1 MMRGSYQLFKSI
13 TLAGE
18 TSIIL
23 ERAVST
29 PLQVNQMTTVGRG
42 ILIPSKF

>member
-1 MMRGSYQLFKSI
+1 MTRVSYQLFKSI

-23 ERAVST
+23 EREVST
-29 PLQVNQMTTVGRG
+29 QLQANQMTTVGRG
-42 ILIPSKF
+42 F